1 MTIRGG
7 GNTLSDAHGIYTVF
21 TNGCTIENLALYSC
35 KYGLNLNH
43 SWQFDISN
51 VDAHGGTT
59 DRCDIGVYM
68 GPTTLINI
76 DNAVTAYNTFAT
88 STPAAMGPAGSPVTP
103 TDTTSDAGRPPARPR
118 SRPTDID
125 FGYTPSTAS
134 GGSSG
139 GGSSTPQ
146 APEYWDE
153 LIDKVREGEQAFED
167 YNQTV
172 ERGANAM
179 ADFFTSIADG
189 SKSAKEAVADLLAQM
204 AQVQMQRAFLTL
216 ASSGGT
222 AGSIFGALGDALA
235 VPSFAGGGTTG
246 TGMRSG
252 GVDGMGGFPAI
263 LHPNETV
270 IDHTRGGA
278 AGGASVVFNVDA
290 RGATADAAPAIEAAL
305 RRMTPQIVQ
314 QAVAASG
321 KAMRSTK
328 SFGNAR

>member
-1 MTIRGG
+1 
-7 GNTLSDAHGIYTVF
+7 
-21 TNGCTIENLALYSC
+21 
-35 KYGLNLNH
+35 
-43 SWQFDISN
+43 
-51 VDAHGGTT
+51 
-59 DRCDIGVYM
+59 
-68 GPTTLINI
+68 
-76 DNAVTAYNTFAT
+76 
-88 STPAAMGPAGSPVTP
+88 
-103 TDTTSDAGRPPARPR
+103 
-118 SRPTDID
+118 
-125 FGYTPSTAS
+125 
-134 GGSSG
+134 
-139 GGSSTPQ
+139 
-146 APEYWDE
+146 
-153 LIDKVREGEQAFED
+153 
-167 YNQTV
+167 
-172 ERGANAM
+172 
-179 ADFFTSIADG
+179 
-189 SKSAKEAVADLLAQM
+189 VADLLAQM